1 MNKSKLSQFSY
12 LGVLI
17 ILIPFFKPRYLSNI
31 SFINTFYN
39 LFLYAMMGAMLLRV
53 FINYKFIK
61 FNKFERNYILLSA
74 LYFVSIILALLYNN
88 LGIYVNFLYYSKII
102 VLILYTFFMM
112 KNHEK
117 NFLLGICGLLN
128 ILVLFQ
134 TVTVVLFPKGMYFD
148 QTGNP
153 GYFWNTDN
161 HCITLLLTSILLNY
175 IVCVCV
181 KHKNS
186 PINIA
191 MIFISVAL
199 TFYVWSATSIMGMA
213 LFILL
218 FIFRNK
224 LPSKIYNPFFCLLIF
239 VALNVLIVFF
249 RIQNLFSWII
259 VDVLG
264 KDITFTGR
272 TRIWDIAINLI
283 KKKALFGYGETD
295 IIYIEHTW
303 GSYYK
308 LMAHNHFLDI
318 MILGGVMSLIC
329 YILYLVYNAYILKKY
344 ANYQLTKVFV
354 SYLYAILIM
363 TITEK
368 ITPIEP
374 VFLAFS
380 LFLFVPKFESMK
392 LDKVNN

>member
-31 SFINTFYN
+31 SSINTFYN
-39 LFLYAMMGAMLLRV
+39 LFLYAMMGVMLVR
-53 FINYKFIK
+53 FFFNYKFIK
-61 FNKFERNYILLSA
+61 FNKFEWNYILFSA

-88 LGIYVNFLYYSKII
+88 LGIYINLLYYSKII
-102 VLILYTFFMM
+102 VLMLYTFFMM
-112 KNHEK
+112 KKHEK
-117 NFLLGICGLLN
+117 SFLLGICGLLN

-134 TVTVVLFPKGMYFD
+134 AITVLLYPKGLYYD

-161 HCITLLLTSILLNY
+161 HCITLFLTSILLNY

-181 KHKNS
+181 KHKKS

-199 TFYVWSATSIMGMA
+199 TFYVWSATSIMGMV
-213 LFILL
+213 LFIFL
-218 FIFRNK
+218 FVFRNK
-224 LPSKIYNPFFCLLIF
+224 LPSKIYNPYFCLIIF
-239 VALNVLIVFF
+239 AALNVLIVFF

-272 TRIWDIAINLI
+272 TQIWDIAINLI
-283 KKKALFGYGETD
+283 KKKPFFGYGETD

-318 MILGGVMSLIC
+318 MILGGVVSLIC
-329 YILYLVYNAYILKKY
+329 YIIYLVYNAHILKNY
-344 ANYQLTKVFV
+344 ENYQLTKVFI

-374 VFLAFS
+374 VFLVFS
-380 LFLFVPKFESMK
+380 LFLFIPKFESMK
-392 LDKVNN
+392 LDKGK